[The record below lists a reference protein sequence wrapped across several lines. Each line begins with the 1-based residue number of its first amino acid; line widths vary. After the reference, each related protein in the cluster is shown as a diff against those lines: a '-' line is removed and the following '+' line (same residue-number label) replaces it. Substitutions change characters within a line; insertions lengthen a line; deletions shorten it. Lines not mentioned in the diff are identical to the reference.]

1 MADVCGPYT
10 LEGLDQ
16 FANLDALAF
25 SLDSPIWESA
35 DTCIFDVT
43 VSASASAA
51 ATVVAQRILD
61 GQASVSASA
70 SVSGSADRIRLDAAS
85 ISADAT
91 VSSDAIRIRSGS
103 ASVSATATAIGLG
116 GVEYQAS
123 ASVYG
128 YASATASPIAI
139 LDFRAVCTATGQVVC
154 VGERLGENWTD
165 ETFGLNTWTDIHAG
179 SNVWTQVP
187 QGNNTWLRQ
196 G

>member
-25 SLDSPIWESA
+25 SLDSPIWTSA

-43 VSASASAA
+43 VSASANASATSTA
-51 ATVVAQRILD
+51 ERILD
-61 GQASVSASA
+61 GQGSISATA
-70 SVSGSADRIRLDAAS
+70 LVSGSADRIRTSSAS
-85 ISADAT
+85 IGADAT
-91 VSSDAIRIRSGS
+91 VAADAIRMRLSS
-103 ASVSATATAIGLG
+103 ASVSANATATGLG
-116 GVEYQAS
+116 GVEYQSGGDIYA
-123 ASVYG
+123 

-139 LDFRAVCTATGQVVC
+139 FALDAICTATGEVVC
-154 VGERLGENWTD
+154 AGERLGENWTD
-165 ETFGLNTWTDIHAG
+165 EQAGSNTWTDIPAG

>member
-25 SLDSPIWESA
+25 SLDSPIWTSA

-43 VSASASAA
+43 VSASANASATSTA
-51 ATVVAQRILD
+51 ERILD
-61 GQASVSASA
+61 GQGSISATASVA
-70 SVSGSADRIRLDAAS
+70 GSADRIRTSTAS
-85 ISADAT
+85 ISANAT
-91 VSSDAIRIRSGS
+91 VAGEAIRMRLSS
-103 ASVSATATAIGLG
+103 ASVSANATATALG
-116 GVEYQAS
+116 GVEYQSGGDIYAFAS
-123 ASVYG
+123 S
-128 YASATASPIAI
+128 TASPIAI
-139 LDFRAVCTATGQVVC
+139 FAFDATCVATGSVLC
-154 VGERLGENWTD
+154 AGERLGENWTD
-165 ETFGLNTWTDIHAG
+165 EQAGSNTWTDIPAG